1 MTPARA
7 RRSLPRAAVALA
19 LPAAVAAL
27 LLASCAPPAPRGLE
41 PLEVMARRGAER
53 RERRLAAFELQAVVR
68 VDGRATGRLPA
79 VSLNAR
85 LASPDRVRLQCR
97 WLLGLLADVAV
108 RGDTLVAWMPAERL
122 GIRVPDLAD
131 TLGVRDPALFLGRA
145 LTASWQAPREA
156 WRAAVADSGGATLA
170 WPQGDERWT
179 LRVDRDGRPR
189 DVTVARGERTVTARY
204 AAWRGAGERAWPA
217 RIDLADGAGW
227 LKVRFDLEDMRA
239 AKRAR
244 AAWFAL
250 ALPEDARRLE
260 LDDVKRVLSSRGGLR

>member
-1 MTPARA
+1 MGSGAAVWLASPADA
-7 RRSLPRAAVALA
+7 MVVVTAVLALLRAA
-19 LPAAVAAL
+19 
-27 LLASCAPPAPRGLE
+27 CAPPARRGLE

-145 LTASWQAPREA
+145 LTASWQGPREA
-156 WRAAVADSGGATLA
+156 WRAAVGDSGRRA
-170 WPQGDERWT
+170 
-179 LRVDRDGRPR
+179 PR
-189 DVTVARGERTVTARY
+189 R
-204 AAWRGAGERAWPA
+204 
-217 RIDLADGAGW
+217 
-227 LKVRFDLEDMRA
+227 
-239 AKRAR
+239 
-244 AAWFAL
+244 
-250 ALPEDARRLE
+250 
-260 LDDVKRVLSSRGGLR
+260 